1 MTNKWNKC
9 PLFEFCN
16 CKTAICRTCLP
27 DKSCYWYKYFK
38 KLIEENKEK
47 DNLDT

>member
-1 MTNKWNKC
+1 MTNKC

-16 CKTAICRTCLP
+16 CKTAVCRTCLP